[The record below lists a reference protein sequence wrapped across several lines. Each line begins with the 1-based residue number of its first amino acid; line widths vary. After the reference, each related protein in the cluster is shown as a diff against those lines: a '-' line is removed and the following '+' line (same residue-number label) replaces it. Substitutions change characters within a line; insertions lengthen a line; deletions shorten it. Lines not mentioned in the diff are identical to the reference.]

1 MHRFRL
7 RPLSYQTRLRLLLA
21 PYALGALLLFIIP
34 AVLSFG
40 LAFFRYDGLSAP
52 RWVGW
57 LNFILA
63 YTDEL
68 FRLSVQNALALVI
81 LPVPIRVLGAF
92 LVARLLWRGGR
103 GLIWARAAVF
113 LPSIVPGVVYAL
125 AWLWILNPLYG
136 PLNLFLQAIGI
147 TPPMWL
153 ADAAWAKPGVAL
165 ALLWAIGEGFLVSLA
180 ALHDIPPAL
189 EDAARVDG
197 ATAWGVLRHI
207 TLPMVAPVLLILSF
221 RDAAWLLQESFTTV
235 WLMTQG
241 GPYYA
246 TFTLP
251 QFIYEQGF
259 GLLSFGTAS
268 AALWML
274 YALTGGVIV
283 VLYSVARQ
291 WNLGS
296 AEDALVL

>member
-34 AVLSFG
+34 AILSFG
-40 LAFFRYDGLSAP
+40 LAFFQYDGLSAP
-52 RWVGW
+52 RWAGW

-81 LPVPIRVLGAF
+81 LPVPIRVFGAF

-103 GLIWARAAVF
+103 GLMGARAAVF

-246 TFTLP
+246 TFTLT

>member
-1 MHRFRL
+1 MHPFRW
-7 RPLSYQTRLRLLLA
+7 PSFSYQARLRLLLI
-21 PYALGALLLFIIP
+21 PYAAGVVLLFIIP

-40 LAFFRYDGLSAP
+40 LAFFQYDGLSAP
-52 RWVGW
+52 RWIGV

-68 FRLSVQNALALVI
+68 FRLSVQNALALII
-81 LPVPIRVLGAF
+81 LPAPLRVAGAF
-92 LVARLLWRGGR
+92 LAARLLLRGGR
-103 GLIWARAAVF
+103 GLIWARVAVF
-113 LPSIVPGVVYAL
+113 LPSITPGVVYAL

-136 PLNLFLQAIGI
+136 PLNLLLRAIGI
-147 TPPMWL
+147 TPPVWL

-180 ALHDIPPAL
+180 ALQDIPPAL

-197 ATAWGVLRHI
+197 ASTWGVLRHI
-207 TLPMVAPVLLILSF
+207 TVPLVAPVLLLLLF

-235 WLMTQG
+235 WLMTRG

-246 TFTLP
+246 TYTLP
-251 QFIYEQGF
+251 LFIFEQGF
-259 GLLSFGTAS
+259 GKLMFGVAS

-274 YALTGGVIV
+274 YILTGGVIV
-283 VLYSVARQ
+283 LLFGVARQ

-296 AEDALVL
+296 AEDTFLL

>member
-40 LAFFRYDGLSAP
+40 LAFFQYDGLSAP
-52 RWVGW
+52 RWAGW

-81 LPVPIRVLGAF
+81 LPVPIRVFGAF

-103 GLIWARAAVF
+103 GLMWARAAVF

-246 TFTLP
+246 TFTLT